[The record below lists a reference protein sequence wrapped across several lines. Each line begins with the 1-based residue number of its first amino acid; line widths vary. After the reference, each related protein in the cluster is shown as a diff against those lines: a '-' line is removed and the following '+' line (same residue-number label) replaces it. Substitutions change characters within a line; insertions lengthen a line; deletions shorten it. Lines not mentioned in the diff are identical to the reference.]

1 MKQTTRFLLMV
12 AGWFFIAL
20 GVLGIFLPLLP
31 TTVFILLA
39 AYCFSRS
46 SEHFHNWMLEHKHF
60 GEILR
65 TYQSGLGMPRK
76 LRRRVLCL
84 LWLSMG
90 ISMWVVGQWWAVL
103 LLSVIGLGVSGY
115 LLHLP
120 VFEGEPFEDENIDG
134 DP

>member
-1 MKQTTRFLLMV
+1 MKQTARFL
-12 AGWFFIAL
+12 FIAAGCLSLVL

-46 SEHFHNWMLEHKHF
+46 SERFHRWLLEHRYF
-60 GEILR
+60 GKILN
-65 TYQSGLGMPRK
+65 TYQSGLGIPRNI
-76 LRRRVLCL
+76 RRRVLCL

-120 VFEGEPFEDENIDG
+120 VFEGEPFDDENLEG
-134 DP
+134 DS